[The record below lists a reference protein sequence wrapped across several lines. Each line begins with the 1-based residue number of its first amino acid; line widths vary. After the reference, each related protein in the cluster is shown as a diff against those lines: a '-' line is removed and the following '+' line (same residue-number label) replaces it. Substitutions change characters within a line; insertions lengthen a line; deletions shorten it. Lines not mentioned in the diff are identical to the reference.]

1 MMTPL
6 LNLWALQLYISLE
19 PADSPC
25 QLVTNRVAVE
35 KLAPRNHAQKHRART
50 PYKRFSPAAY
60 TFLVTDFDLVF
71 RRIDFFNTHRP
82 MRSSTHSERIVANCD
97 L

>member
-60 TFLVTDFDLVF
+60 TFLVTDFDVVF
-71 RRIDFFNTHRP
+71 RRIDFQHP
-82 MRSSTHSERIVANCD
+82 LANALIGELPD
-97 L
+97 V